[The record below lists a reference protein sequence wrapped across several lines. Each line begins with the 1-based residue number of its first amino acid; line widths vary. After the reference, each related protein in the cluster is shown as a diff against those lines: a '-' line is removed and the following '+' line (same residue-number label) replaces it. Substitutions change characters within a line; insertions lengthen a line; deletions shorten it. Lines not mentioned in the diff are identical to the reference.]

1 MKSLI
6 ENKKLVIVDV
16 ETNGRYCVE
25 EGKKPAQILRIDA
38 TKIENGKIGET
49 FSSFVECKELLDKKT
64 IDLTGITDDMLKGAP
79 TTKQVLEKLKEFC
92 SGYCVYSSNSEFDN
106 DFLSYYGEKAGV
118 ELELPKKQYY
128 DVISLFLHSK
138 CGAEFYLEFL
148 DSGYEYE
155 TVYLA
160 EQLLKFINGDFKY
173 L

>member
-1 MKSLI
+1 
-6 ENKKLVIVDV
+6 
-16 ETNGRYCVE
+16 
-25 EGKKPAQILRIDA
+25 
-38 TKIENGKIGET
+38 
-49 FSSFVECKELLDKKT
+49 
-64 IDLTGITDDMLKGAP
+64 MLKGAP
-79 TTKQVLEKLKEFC
+79 TIKQVLEKLKEFC

-118 ELELPKKQYY
+118 ELDLPKKQYY

>member
-1 MKSLI
+1 
-6 ENKKLVIVDV
+6 
-16 ETNGRYCVE
+16 
-25 EGKKPAQILRIDA
+25 
-38 TKIENGKIGET
+38 
-49 FSSFVECKELLDKKT
+49 
-64 IDLTGITDDMLKGAP
+64 MLKGAP
-79 TTKQVLEKLKEFC
+79 TIKQVLEKLKEFC

-138 CGAEFYLEFL
+138 CGAGFYLEFL

-160 EQLLKFINGDFKY
+160 EQLSKKKY
-173 L
+173 KVKLIEKDRKIAEYIKIIKRVLTNIK